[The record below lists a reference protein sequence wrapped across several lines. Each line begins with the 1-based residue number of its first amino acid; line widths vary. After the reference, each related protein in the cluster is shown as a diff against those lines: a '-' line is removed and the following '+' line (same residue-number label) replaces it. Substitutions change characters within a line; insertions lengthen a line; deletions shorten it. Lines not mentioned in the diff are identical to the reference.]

1 MLSSDRKQAAKTR
14 VKRHTKLLKRQ
25 IRASC
30 RLVSP
35 SRHVTKSAFLTSV
48 LGRAW
53 EAAELRN
60 KSFKDLHTLW
70 YVVLRERNLLATQ
83 KEEARRMGVTNASLQ
98 VPIDRVYN
106 VGYSAHLPSF
116 TLRILT
122 FGAVS

>member
-1 MLSSDRKQAAKTR
+1 M
-14 VKRHTKLLKRQ
+14 
-25 IRASC
+25 
-30 RLVSP
+30 
-35 SRHVTKSAFLTSV
+35 

-83 KEEARRMGVTNASLQ
+83 KEEARRMGVVNASLQ
-98 VPIDRVYN
+98 VPIDRVFN
-106 VGYSAHLPSF
+106 VGYSTHRPSF
-116 TLRILT
+116 ILRILT